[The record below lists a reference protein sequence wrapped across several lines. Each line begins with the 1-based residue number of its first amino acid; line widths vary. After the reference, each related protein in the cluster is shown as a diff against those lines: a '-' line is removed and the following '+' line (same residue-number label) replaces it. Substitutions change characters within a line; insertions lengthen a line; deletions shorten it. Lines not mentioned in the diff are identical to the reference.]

1 MDFRDTY
8 FNIWKSAWDFHKQFF
23 DITGTDK
30 EWETVV
36 NTSGEMVE
44 RYKNKPGYAF
54 MKALILAILGELER
68 VDKQRQTQEDKGNEK
83 K

>member
-44 RYKNKPGYAF
+44 RYKNKPGYEF
-54 MKALILAILGELER
+54 LKDLILATLSELER
-68 VDKQRQTQEDKGNEK
+68 RDKINRKEREK
-83 K
+83 IG

>member
-1 MDFRDTY
+1 M
-8 FNIWKSAWDFHKQFF
+8 
-23 DITGTDK
+23 
-30 EWETVV
+30 V

-54 MKALILAILGELER
+54 MKALILAILDELER
-68 VDKQRQTQEDKGNEK
+68 VDKQRQTQEDKENEK

>member
-8 FNIWKSAWDFHKQFF
+8 FNIWKSAWDFHKQFA
-23 DITGTDK
+23 DMAGTDK

-54 MKALILAILGELER
+54 MKALILAILDELER
-68 VDKQRQTQEDKGNEK
+68 VDKQRQKQEDKGNEK

>member
-8 FNIWKSAWDFHKQFF
+8 FNIWRLAWDFHKQFANMS
-23 DITGTDK
+23 GTEK
-30 EWETVV
+30 EWEAVV

-54 MKALILAILGELER
+54 MKDLILATLSELER
-68 VDKQRQTQEDKGNEK
+68 RDKINRKEREK
-83 K
+83 VG

>member
-8 FNIWKSAWDFHKQFF
+8 FNIWKSAWDFHKQFASM
-23 DITGTDK
+23 TGTDK

-44 RYKNKPGYAF
+44 RYKNKAAEY
-54 MKALILAILGELER
+54 
-68 VDKQRQTQEDKGNEK
+68 
-83 K
+83 

>member
-1 MDFRDTY
+1 MNFRDTY
-8 FNIWKSAWDFHKQFF
+8 FNIWKSAWDFHKQFASM
-23 DITGTDK
+23 TGTDK

-54 MKALILAILGELER
+54 MKALILAILDELER
-68 VDKQRQTQEDKGNEK
+68 VDKQRQTQEDKENEK

>member
-8 FNIWKSAWDFHKQFF
+8 FNIWKSAWDFHKQFANM
-23 DITGTDK
+23 TGTDA
-30 EWETVV
+30 EWGAVV

-44 RYKNKPGYAF
+44 GYKNKPGYEF
-54 MKALILAILGELER
+54 MKDLILATLSELER
-68 VDKQRQTQEDKGNEK
+68 VDMQRQTQEVKGNEK

>member
-8 FNIWKSAWDFHKQFF
+8 FNIWKSAWDFHKQFA
-23 DITGTDK
+23 DMAGTDK

-44 RYKNKPGYAF
+44 RYKK
-54 MKALILAILGELER
+54 
-68 VDKQRQTQEDKGNEK
+68 
-83 K
+83 